1 MSSVERYFERYCG
14 WLAKRFPRWKNDF
27 GNLKSVL
34 SNEAYTLEALRKEKD
49 EILGDLI
56 GKRGLVILLKKHVR
70 DFAQEEKS
78 GN

>member
-1 MSSVERYFERYCG
+1 M
-14 WLAKRFPRWKNDF
+14 
-27 GNLKSVL
+27 L